1 MDKKKIKLNI
11 MGLTFT
17 QTHSMAY
24 AIVFSEE
31 GGKRRIPVIIGGIE
45 AQVIAIKLEKLQT
58 PRPLTHDLFMN
69 FAKLFSIDLIE
80 VIICK
85 VEEGVFYSELIFK
98 KENEVVRIDARTSD
112 AIALAIRFNCPIY
125 TYEEIL
131 DKAGIVF
138 EDETPEKTA
147 FDKNDKSVKLSS
159 VNLKE
164 LKIML
169 KEAVDSENYE
179 MASII
184 RDEIKQ
190 KSKD

>member
-1 MDKKKIKLNI
+1 

-69 FAKLFSIDLIE
+69 FAKIFSIDLIE
-80 VIICK
+80 VIIYR
-85 VEEGVFYSELIFK
+85 VEEGVFYSELVFEK
-98 KENEVVRIDARTSD
+98 DGGLVKIDARTSD

-131 DKAGIVF
+131 VQAGIVF
-138 EDETPEKTA
+138 EDEEPKKTVLE
-147 FDKNDKSVKLSS
+147 KNDQPVKLSS
-159 VNLKE
+159 ATVKE

-169 KEAVDSENYE
+169 KEAIDSENYE
-179 MASII
+179 MASVI

-190 KSKD
+190 KSED